1 MIPDRRR
8 EQPARL
14 LPRETNIMNHYSN
27 EAAAIAA
34 ALMVARLAA
43 LRFEPDLDVPMSRVR
58 NYLHARTARL
68 LLVPS
73 IVSDGSDVADVG
85 EVITAFGCD
94 ALVGRADG
102 ADTTSVRFTVG
113 LHGHRLFWSM
123 PARLWLGAGAPA
135 HFVPNH
141 PDDTV
146 FALFSVGLRGCE
158 VPPWSSDEER
168 EDGFALGA
176 DALAALMA
184 GR

>member
-1 MIPDRRR
+1 M
-8 EQPARL
+8 
-14 LPRETNIMNHYSN
+14 THYST

-34 ALMVARLAA
+34 ALMVARLAG
-43 LRFEPDLDVPMSRVR
+43 LRFERDLDTSMLMPSVG

-68 LLVPS
+68 VLVPS
-73 IVSDGSDVADVG
+73 TVSNGSDVAAVG
-85 EVITAFGCD
+85 EVMAAFGCD
-94 ALVGRADG
+94 ALVARADG
-102 ADTTSVRFTVG
+102 ADAASVRFTIG
-113 LHGHRLFWSM
+113 LHGHRLFWSA
-123 PARLWLGAGAPA
+123 PAKLWLGAGAPA

-141 PDDTV
+141 PVDTV

-176 DALAALMA
+176 DALAPLMA

>member
-85 EVITAFGCD
+85 EVMAAFGCD

>member
-85 EVITAFGCD
+85 EVMAAFGCD

-113 LHGHRLFWSM
+113 LHRHRLFWSM

-141 PDDTV
+141 PGDTV

>member
-14 LPRETNIMNHYSN
+14 LPRETNTMNHYSN
-27 EAAAIAA
+27 VAAAIAA

-68 LLVPS
+68 LLLPS

-85 EVITAFGCD
+85 EVMAAFGCD

-123 PARLWLGAGAPA
+123 PARLWLVAGAPA

-158 VPPWSSDEER
+158 VPPWSSDEDR
-168 EDGFALGA
+168 DDGFALGA
-176 DALAALMA
+176 DALAALMVE
-184 GR
+184 R

>member
-1 MIPDRRR
+1 
-8 EQPARL
+8 
-14 LPRETNIMNHYSN
+14 MNHHSN

-43 LRFEPDLDVPMSRVR
+43 LRFEPDVDVPMLKVR

-73 IVSDGSDVADVG
+73 TLSDGSDAAAVG
-85 EVITAFGCD
+85 EVMAAFGCD
-94 ALVGRADG
+94 ALVARADG
-102 ADTTSVRFTVG
+102 ADARRARFTVG
-113 LHGHRLFWSM
+113 LHGHRLFWSA
-123 PARLWLGAGAPA
+123 PTRLWLGAAAPA